1 MKYLVMC
8 EGPNEKAVMD
18 ILLEHHLL
26 KFSEDDLLGLVTY
39 HARQIATSAQVRTA
53 LNLYP
58 GEIRILRIGDKQ
70 SDALQIP
77 PGYQSKIVSVE
88 KFCTKPELEMLL
100 ILAEELEQAYV
111 KVKSKMRAK
120 SFAKENVTVY
130 GRRYDN
136 STEFYR
142 LYFEERP
149 ELLVHA
155 IRRYRETNGS
165 HAKDEHYL
173 EELLK

>member
-26 KFSEDDLLGLVTY
+26 KFSENDLLGLVTY

-58 GEIRILRIGDKQ
+58 GDIRVLRIGDKQ
-70 SDALQIP
+70 SDALRIP
-77 PGYQSKIVSVE
+77 SAYRAKISSIE

-100 ILAEELEQAYV
+100 ILAEGLEKAYV
-111 KVKSKMRAK
+111 KVKSKTRAK
-120 SFAKENVTVY
+120 TFAKENVTAG
-130 GRRYDN
+130 GRNYDN
-136 STEFYR
+136 STAFYR
-142 LYFEERP
+142 LYFENRP
-149 ELLVHA
+149 DLLVRA

-173 EELLK
+173 AELLK

>member
-77 PGYQSKIVSVE
+77 P
-88 KFCTKPELEMLL
+88 
-100 ILAEELEQAYV
+100 
-111 KVKSKMRAK
+111 
-120 SFAKENVTVY
+120 
-130 GRRYDN
+130 
-136 STEFYR
+136 
-142 LYFEERP
+142 
-149 ELLVHA
+149 
-155 IRRYRETNGS
+155 
-165 HAKDEHYL
+165 
-173 EELLK
+173 

>member
-88 KFCTKPELEMLL
+88 KYCTKPELEMLL
-100 ILAEELEQAYV
+100 ILSEELEQAYV
-111 KVKSKMRAK
+111 KPAFLRLCQWIRLLFYMDDDPDKTFIDFQSNHGYNKTKKLIFYFIATEGWK
-120 SFAKENVTVY
+120 C
-130 GRRYDN
+130 
-136 STEFYR
+136 ST
-142 LYFEERP
+142 
-149 ELLVHA
+149 
-155 IRRYRETNGS
+155 IT
-165 HAKDEHYL
+165 
-173 EELLK
+173 

>member
-100 ILAEELEQAYV
+100 ILSEELEQAYV

-120 SFAKENVTVY
+120 SFAKENITSACIAKASGPPLGCARSSGKSVRDEASVPTFMPMDSITSLY
-130 GRRYDN
+130 GWRTCR
-136 STEFYR
+136 
-142 LYFEERP
+142 
-149 ELLVHA
+149 
-155 IRRYRETNGS
+155 
-165 HAKDEHYL
+165 
-173 EELLK
+173 